1 MDHIFIR
8 GLRIETLIGF
18 HKRER
23 IVPQTV
29 SMDLEIGISN
39 DAVFR
44 SDLVAD
50 CIDYD
55 IVTQRIRALM
65 QETQFNLVE
74 TLAQRIADILFDE
87 FGASY
92 AKISIAKLGI
102 LKNTDRVGVQIERHR
117 NDRVVGA
124 R

>member
-1 MDHIFIR
+1 MLFR
-8 GLRIETLIGF
+8 SF

-74 TLAQRIADILFDE
+74 TLAQRVADILLDE

-117 NDRVVGA
+117 NDRVVG
-124 R
+124 RR